1 VHEALSRLKLEGRLV
16 SASLEDVF
24 ILLSSQAD

>member
-1 VHEALSRLKLEGRLV
+1 VDVTGITPV

-24 ILLSSQAD
+24 IDVVDRDARGAA